1 MGKCL
6 NGCKAHAEQGFIR
19 LGCYGLVLSNGIL
32 IKELVMKQW
41 WMCGLLLVALPS
53 IAKMNEDMLCQMVGE
68 LAESS
73 LQQREQGVSQDDA
86 LQSVYQ
92 RTERIEQPFVRGLV
106 NGLMA
111 EVVSDA
117 YQQQSP
123 AQDAFGN
130 TVPQSEASL
139 AAVVENK
146 CKRSGL
152 GAFLR

>member
-19 LGCYGLVLSNGIL
+19 LGHCGPVLFDGIL
-32 IKELVMKQW
+32 IKESVMKQW

-53 IAKMNEDMLCQMVGE
+53 VAKMNEDMLCQMVGE

-92 RTERIEQPFVRGLV
+92 RT
-106 NGLMA
+106 
-111 EVVSDA
+111 
-117 YQQQSP
+117 
-123 AQDAFGN
+123 
-130 TVPQSEASL
+130 
-139 AAVVENK
+139 
-146 CKRSGL
+146 
-152 GAFLR
+152 

>member
-1 MGKCL
+1 
-6 NGCKAHAEQGFIR
+6 
-19 LGCYGLVLSNGIL
+19 
-32 IKELVMKQW
+32 MKQW

-53 IAKMNEDMLCQMVGE
+53 VAKMNEDMLCQMVGE

-111 EVVSDA
+111 EVVNDA

-152 GAFLR
+152 GAILR

>member
-1 MGKCL
+1 
-6 NGCKAHAEQGFIR
+6 
-19 LGCYGLVLSNGIL
+19 
-32 IKELVMKQW
+32 MKHV

-53 IAKMNEDMLCQMVGE
+53 FAKLNEEALCQMVGE

-73 LQQREQGVSQDDA
+73 LLAREQGVSQDDV
-86 LQSVYQ
+86 LQNVYQ
-92 RTERIEQPFVRGLV
+92 RTERIDQPLVRAVV

-130 TVPQSEASL
+130 TAPQSEASL

>member
-1 MGKCL
+1 
-6 NGCKAHAEQGFIR
+6 
-19 LGCYGLVLSNGIL
+19 
-32 IKELVMKQW
+32 MKQW

-53 IAKMNEDMLCQMVGE
+53 VAKMNEDMLCQMVGE

-92 RTERIEQPFVRGLV
+92 RTERIEQPIVRGLV

-117 YQQQSP
+117 YQKHVP
-123 AQDAFGN
+123 AQDEFGQ
-130 TVPQSEASL
+130 TTSAQAPAL
-139 AAVVENK
+139 AEVVQNK
-146 CKRSGL
+146 CQRSGL

>member
-1 MGKCL
+1 
-6 NGCKAHAEQGFIR
+6 
-19 LGCYGLVLSNGIL
+19 
-32 IKELVMKQW
+32 MKHV

-53 IAKMNEDMLCQMVGE
+53 FAKLNEEALCQMVGE

-73 LQQREQGVSQDDA
+73 LLAREQGVSQDDA

-111 EVVSDA
+111 EVVNDA